1 MGNEIVSP
9 EPVADFKQDCLPL
22 LSPTNNP
29 RKTMEKG
36 TQTTEEIE
44 MPKYPDVADNS
55 DASRLKAWIE
65 NLFKD
70 RIPES
75 ESESQ

>member
-1 MGNEIVSP
+1 
-9 EPVADFKQDCLPL
+9 
-22 LSPTNNP
+22 
-29 RKTMEKG
+29 MEKG